1 MKDKSNFV
9 EMNELADAVDGL
21 RSARLEDEKRAKYK
35 RTMLKRLHD
44 EGFSKMWVKVNTGAL
59 GVSDIEIIVDS
70 RKVTYA
76 GAQMTGVTML

>member
-9 EMNELADAVDGL
+9 EMNELADAVEGL

-44 EGFSKMWVKVNTGAL
+44 EGFRKMWVKVNTGKL
-59 GVSDIEIIVDS
+59 GVSDIEIIVYG
-70 RKVTYA
+70 RKITYA
-76 GAQMTGVTML
+76 GAQMACVTML